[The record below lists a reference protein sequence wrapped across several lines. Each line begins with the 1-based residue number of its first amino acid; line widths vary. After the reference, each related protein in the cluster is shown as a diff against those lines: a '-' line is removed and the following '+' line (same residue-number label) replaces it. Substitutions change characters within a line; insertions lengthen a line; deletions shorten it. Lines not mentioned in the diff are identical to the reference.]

1 MKSHLLFLLI
11 SISLIGNSK
20 SFRSLS
26 SIDPIEISFVS
37 ETEGYRNVHLLAIN
51 KSNIHNE
58 VPLKIEYIINSDTL
72 TDYSVLKE
80 TIREDVKTVFLLE
93 GDSLKILLSVV
104 SFDSI
109 EVKIKGNITTKEP
122 LILDVSNAKGFK
134 YFNGNYWDVKQPC
147 VFRIIKGDSVPEKLK
162 LKFYFNE
169 NFHFDK
175 FYFQVNII
183 SPDSSFTSIESNF
196 SVNLNPFLFFE
207 SKILES
213 IEDFDLKFPGKY
225 FIEIVPLMGVRV
237 INGINYTSYQ
247 RVEL

>member
-1 MKSHLLFLLI
+1 MKSNLLFLLI
-11 SISLIGNSK
+11 FISLIGNSK

-37 ETEGYRNVHLLAIN
+37 ETEGYRNIHLLAIN
-51 KSNIHNE
+51 KSNIYNE
-58 VPLKIEYIINSDTL
+58 VPLKVEYIINSDTL

-93 GDSLKILLSVV
+93 GDSLKILLSIA

-122 LILDVSNAKGFK
+122 MILDGSNAKGFK
-134 YFNGNYWDVKQPC
+134 YFNGNYWDIKQPC
-147 VFRIIKGDSVPEKLK
+147 VFRIIKVDSLPERLK

-169 NFHFDK
+169 NYHFDK

-183 SPDSSFTSIESNF
+183 SPDSSFISLESGF
-196 SVNLNPFLFFE
+196 SVNLNPFLSFE
-207 SKILES
+207 SNILES
-213 IEDFDLKFPGKY
+213 IEHFNFKLPGKY
-225 FIEIVPLMGVRV
+225 FVEIVPTMDGRV
-237 INGINYTSYQ
+237 VNGINYASYQ
-247 RVEL
+247 RVKL